1 MSQLI
6 TALRPPR
13 RPRRGRPVLASVC
26 GATLP
31 LVEQTRPRV
40 APPHRQPMLPA
51 DLRTAEAEALDAVL
65 AALAAGAQG
74 LWTVEFRFE
83 GLRIMPV
90 ALRLLAALTPRHPRL
105 QLLFPDAGAAALAR
119 RDAPEQ
125 AGQIASLGDLMRLQQ
140 ADGGSE
146 GLLLLVAPT
155 PADYEE
161 VEQVCA
167 QHRGVVV
174 MVNGRLEDAAVG
186 IGTVARE
193 RRRGFL
199 AGWQSAYALIPTADG
214 ALRRV
219 YPEAWQLYRRDADG
233 YRAVTTFE
241 QRPDAEQQAEAFS
254 SSGVG
259 RSLQAVDRFIEGL
272 RS

>member
-1 MSQLI
+1 
-6 TALRPPR
+6 
-13 RPRRGRPVLASVC
+13 
-26 GATLP
+26 
-31 LVEQTRPRV
+31 
-40 APPHRQPMLPA
+40 MLPA
-51 DLRTAEAEALDAVL
+51 DLRTAETE
-65 AALAAGAQG
+65 ALAAVQAALTAGQRG
-74 LWTVEFRFE
+74 LWTVELRFE

-90 ALRLLAALTPRHPRL
+90 ALRLLAALTSAHSGIRM
-105 QLLFPDAGAAALAR
+105 LFPDAGATALAK

-125 AGQIASLGDLMRLQQ
+125 AAQLSSLGDLMRLQQ

-146 GLLLLVAPT
+146 GALLLVGPS

-174 MVNGRLEDAAVG
+174 MINGRLEDAAIG

-199 AGWQSAYALIPTADG
+199 SGWQSAYALVPTADG
-214 ALRRV
+214 ALRRA
-219 YPEAWQLYRRDADG
+219 YPGPWELYRRDADG
-233 YRAVTTFE
+233 YRAVTVFD
-241 QRPDAEQQAEAFS
+241 QRPDAEQQAEALA
-254 SSGVG
+254 SSGVA

>member
-1 MSQLI
+1 
-6 TALRPPR
+6 
-13 RPRRGRPVLASVC
+13 
-26 GATLP
+26 
-31 LVEQTRPRV
+31 
-40 APPHRQPMLPA
+40 MLPA
-51 DLRTAEAEALDAVL
+51 DLRTAEAEALEATA
-65 AALAAGAQG
+65 AALAEGNRG

-90 ALRLLAALTPRHPRL
+90 ALRLLAALTPRYPDLR
-105 QLLFPDAGAAALAR
+105 LLFPDAGATALAK
-119 RDAPEQ
+119 RDAPDQ
-125 AGQIASLGDLMRLQQ
+125 AAQLSSLGDLMRLQQ

-146 GLLLLVAPT
+146 GILMLVAPT

-161 VEQVCA
+161 VEQMCA

-174 MVNGRLEDAAVG
+174 MINGRLEDAAIG

-199 AGWQSAYALIPTADG
+199 AGWRSAYALIPTAEG
-214 ALRRV
+214 ALRHV
-219 YPEAWQLYRRDADG
+219 HPAPWELYRRDADG
-233 YRAVTTFE
+233 YRPVTTFE
-241 QRPDAEQQAEAFS
+241 SRPDAEQQAEALQAG
-254 SSGVG
+254 GVG

>member
-1 MSQLI
+1 
-6 TALRPPR
+6 
-13 RPRRGRPVLASVC
+13 
-26 GATLP
+26 
-31 LVEQTRPRV
+31 
-40 APPHRQPMLPA
+40 MLPA
-51 DLRTAEAEALDAVL
+51 DLRTAEAEALEAVQ
-65 AALAAGAQG
+65 AALAAGSTG

-90 ALRLLAALTPRHPRL
+90 ALRLLAALTPRHTGLR
-105 QLLFPDAGAAALAR
+105 LLFADAGATALAK
-119 RDAPEQ
+119 RDAPDQ
-125 AGQIASLGDLMRLQQ
+125 ASQLASLSDLMRLQQ
-140 ADGGSE
+140 ADGGSD
-146 GLLLLVAPT
+146 GILMLVAPT

-174 MVNGRLEDAAVG
+174 MINGRLEDAAVG
-186 IGTVARE
+186 IGTVARD

-199 AGWQSAYALIPTADG
+199 SGWQSAYALIPTADG
-214 ALRRV
+214 ALRRA
-219 YPEAWQLYRRDADG
+219 YPEPWQLYRRDPDG

-241 QRPDAEQQAEAFS
+241 QRPDAEQQAEALS
-254 SSGVG
+254 ASGVG

>member
-1 MSQLI
+1 
-6 TALRPPR
+6 
-13 RPRRGRPVLASVC
+13 
-26 GATLP
+26 
-31 LVEQTRPRV
+31 
-40 APPHRQPMLPA
+40 MLPA
-51 DLRTAEAEALDAVL
+51 DLRSAETEALEGVR
-65 AALAAGAQG
+65 AALAEGG
-74 LWTVEFRFE
+74 RTLWTVEYRFE

-90 ALRLLAALTPRHPRL
+90 ALRLLEALTTPAPEVR
-105 QLLFPDAGAAALAR
+105 LLFPDAGATALAK

-125 AGQIASLGDLMRLQQ
+125 AARISSLSDLMRLQQ

-146 GLLLLVAPT
+146 GLLLMSAPS
-155 PADYEE
+155 PADYAE

-174 MVNGRLEDAAVG
+174 MINGRLEDAAVG

-199 AGWQSAYALIPTADG
+199 AGWRSAYALIPTAEG
-214 ALRRV
+214 ALRHMH
-219 YPEAWQLYRRDADG
+219 PGEWELYRRDSDG
-233 YRAVTTFE
+233 YRAVTRFE
-241 QRPDAEQQAEAFS
+241 TRPDAEQQAEALQA
-254 SSGVG
+254 GGMG